1 MNDQKPAAPVSGGGG
16 FLRVRLD
23 LSYDGGP
30 FSGWALQPG
39 RRTVQGVLEEALQ
52 LLIRRPVRVTVAGR
66 TDAGVHA
73 RGQVVHLDLTEAE
86 WQGLPRGHELDP
98 AVAMLRRLRGALSRI
113 LGDLTG
119 AVEVHLVS
127 LAPEG
132 FDARF
137 SALWR
142 RYSYRIA
149 DGPAL
154 WDPLGRY
161 STLWHKNPLDVD
173 LLNEGA
179 SKLLGLQNF
188 LSFCKPREGATT
200 IRELQRF
207 EFARGEDGVIVTTV
221 QADAFCH
228 NMVRAL
234 IGSALYVGEG
244 VEEPGWLH
252 ERLLARKRDA
262 KSVLA
267 APHPLVLEEVA
278 YPSDDEL
285 LARAELTR
293 ALRDS
298 PPAP

>member
-1 MNDQKPAAPVSGGGG
+1 MNEQKPAAPVSEGGG
-16 FLRVRLD
+16 FLRIRMD

-30 FSGWALQPG
+30 FNGWAVQPG
-39 RRTVQGVLEEALQ
+39 LLTVQGALEEALA
-52 LLIRRPVRVTVAGR
+52 LLVRRPVRVTVAGR

-73 RGQVVHLDLTEAE
+73 RGQVVHIDFTSAE
-86 WQGLPRGHELDP
+86 WLGLTRGHDVDP
-98 AVAMLRRLRGALSRI
+98 AVSLQRRLRGALSRV

-119 AVEVHLVS
+119 AIEVHDAG

-149 DGPAL
+149 DGTER
-154 WDPLGRY
+154 WDPVLRGI
-161 STLWHKNPLDVD
+161 TLWHKAPLDVS
-173 LLNEGA
+173 LMNSGA
-179 SKLLGLQNF
+179 SLLLGLQDF
-188 LSFCKPREGATT
+188 RSYCKPREGATT
-200 IRELQRF
+200 IRELQQF
-207 EFARGEDGVIVTTV
+207 SFSRGADGIIVATV

-228 NMVRAL
+228 NMVRSL
-234 IGSALYVGEG
+234 VGSTLRVGEG
-244 VEEPGWLH
+244 LEPPEWLH
-252 ERLLARKRDA
+252 ERLLERARDP
-262 KSVLA
+262 KSLLA

-293 ALRDS
+293 ARRE
-298 PPAP
+298 

>member
-1 MNDQKPAAPVSGGGG
+1 MNHQKPAAPVPGGGG
-16 FLRVRLD
+16 FLRIRLD

-39 RRTVQGVLEEALQ
+39 RRTVQGVLEEALE
-52 LLIRRPVRVTVAGR
+52 LLVRRAVRVTVAGR

-86 WQGLPRGHELDP
+86 WLGLPRGHELDP
-98 AVAMLRRLRGALSRI
+98 AVAMLRRLRGALSRV

-119 AVEVHLVS
+119 AVEVHNIS
-127 LAPEG
+127 LAPGG

-154 WDPLGRY
+154 WDPLERY
-161 STLWHKNPLDVD
+161 FTLWHKSALDVD

-207 EFARGEDGVIVTTV
+207 EFRRGEDGVIVATV

-244 VEEPGWLH
+244 LVEPGWLH
-252 ERLLARKRDA
+252 ERLLLQKRDA

-278 YPSDDEL
+278 YPSDSEL
-285 LARAELTR
+285 LTR
-293 ALRDS
+293 AEQTRAVRES
-298 PPAP
+298 

>member
-1 MNDQKPAAPVSGGGG
+1 MNERKPAAPALGGGG
-16 FLRVRLD
+16 FLRVRMD

-30 FSGWALQPG
+30 FNGWALQPG
-39 RRTVQGVLEEALQ
+39 LLTVQGALEEALA
-52 LLIRRPVRVTVAGR
+52 LLVRRPVRVTVAGR

-86 WQGLPRGHELDP
+86 WLGLPRGHELDP
-98 AVAMLRRLRGALSRI
+98 AVALLRRLRGALSRI

-119 AVEVHLVS
+119 AIEVHDAG

-149 DGPAL
+149 DGTER
-154 WDPLGRY
+154 WDPVLRGI
-161 STLWHKNPLDVD
+161 TLWHKAPLNVA

-179 SKLLGLQNF
+179 AQLLGLQDF
-188 LSFCKPREGATT
+188 RSYCKPREGATT
-200 IRELQRF
+200 IRELQKF
-207 EFARGEDGVIVTTV
+207 EFERGSDGVIVATV

-228 NMVRAL
+228 NMVRSL
-234 IGSALYVGEG
+234 VGSALRVGEG
-244 VEEPGWLH
+244 LEQPGWLH
-252 ERLLARKRDA
+252 ERLLERKRDA

-278 YPSDDEL
+278 YPSDSEL

-293 ALRDS
+293 ARRE
-298 PPAP
+298 

>member
-1 MNDQKPAAPVSGGGG
+1 MNDQKPAAPVLGGGG
-16 FLRVRLD
+16 FLRIRLD
-23 LSYDGGP
+23 LAYDGGP
-30 FSGWALQPG
+30 FSGWAQQPG
-39 RRTVQGVLEEALQ
+39 LCTVQGTLEEALE

-73 RGQVVHLDLTEAE
+73 RGQVVHLDLTEDE
-86 WQGLPRGHELDP
+86 WVGLNRGAELDP
-98 AVAMLRRLRGALSRI
+98 AVALLRRLRGALSRG

-119 AVEVHLVS
+119 AIVVHQVS
-127 LAPEG
+127 IAPEG
-132 FDARF
+132 SDARF

-149 DGPAL
+149 DGQAL

-161 STLWHKNPLDVD
+161 DTLWHRSPLDVD
-173 LLNEGA
+173 LLNAG
-179 SKLLGLQNF
+179 SVQLLGLQNF
-188 LSFCKPREGATT
+188 LSYCKPREGSTT

-207 EFARGEDGVIVTTV
+207 EFARGEDGVIVATV

-234 IGSALYVGEG
+234 VGSALYVGEG
-244 VEEPGWLH
+244 LEPPGWLH

-262 KSVLA
+262 RSVLA

-278 YPSDDEL
+278 YPSDDEM

-293 ALRDS
+293 ALRE
-298 PPAP
+298 

>member
-1 MNDQKPAAPVSGGGG
+1 MNDQKPAAPVLGGGG

-39 RRTVQGVLEEALQ
+39 RRTVQGVLEEALHM
-52 LLIRRPVRVTVAGR
+52 LLRRSVRVTVAGR

-98 AVAMLRRLRGALSRI
+98 AVAMQRRLRGALSRI

-119 AVEVHLVS
+119 AVEVHRIS

-161 STLWHKNPLDVD
+161 STLWHKNPLDVS

-207 EFARGEDGVIVTTV
+207 EFARAEDGVIVATV

-244 VEEPGWLH
+244 VEEPGWLY
-252 ERLLARKRDA
+252 ERLLAQKRDA
-262 KSVLA
+262 KSILA

-293 ALRDS
+293 ALREY
-298 PPAP
+298 

>member
-1 MNDQKPAAPVSGGGG
+1 M
-16 FLRVRLD
+16 RIRLD
-23 LSYDGGP
+23 LAYDGGP
-30 FSGWALQPG
+30 FSGWAVQPG
-39 RRTVQGVLEEALQ
+39 LRTVQGVLETALA
-52 LLIRRPVRVTVAGR
+52 LLVRRKIRVTVAGR

-73 RGQVVHLDLTEAE
+73 RDQVVHLDLTEAE
-86 WQGLPRGHELDP
+86 WVGLNRGVELDP
-98 AVAMLRRLRGALSRI
+98 AVALLRRLRGALSRG

-119 AVEVHLVS
+119 AIEVHKVTI
-127 LAPEG
+127 APDG

-161 STLWHKNPLDVD
+161 STLWHRAPLDVD

-179 SKLLGLQNF
+179 AQLLGLRNF
-188 LSFCKPREGATT
+188 LSFCKPREGSTT

-207 EFARGEDGVIVTTV
+207 EFARGTDGVIVATV

-234 IGSALYVGEG
+234 VGSALYVGEG
-244 VEEPGWLH
+244 VESPGWLY
-252 ERLLARKRDA
+252 ERLLEQKRDA

-278 YPSDDEL
+278 YPSDSEM

-293 ALRDS
+293 ALRK
-298 PPAP
+298 

>member
-1 MNDQKPAAPVSGGGG
+1 MSDQKPAALVLGGGG

-23 LSYDGGP
+23 LAYDGGP
-30 FSGWALQPG
+30 FNGWGIQP
-39 RRTVQGVLEEALQ
+39 RLRTVQGVLEAALA

-73 RGQVVHLDLTEAE
+73 RGQVVHLDLTETE
-86 WQGLPRGHELDP
+86 WLGLNRGAELDP
-98 AVAMLRRLRGALSRI
+98 AAALLRRLRGALSRG

-119 AVEVHLVS
+119 AVEVHRVG

-161 STLWHKNPLDVD
+161 STLWHKEELDVD
-173 LLNEGA
+173 LLNKGA
-179 SKLLGLQNF
+179 SQLLGLQNF
-188 LSFCKPREGATT
+188 LSYCKPRAGATT

-207 EFARGEDGVIVTTV
+207 EFARGTDGVIVATV

-228 NMVRAL
+228 NMVRSLVGAAL
-234 IGSALYVGEG
+234 FVGEG
-244 VEEPGWLH
+244 VEETGWLH
-252 ERLLARKRDA
+252 ERLLAKKRDA

-278 YPSDDEL
+278 YPSVHEM

-293 ALRDS
+293 ARRM
-298 PPAP
+298 

>member
-1 MNDQKPAAPVSGGGG
+1 M
-16 FLRVRLD
+16 RIRLD
-23 LSYDGGP
+23 LAYDGGP

-39 RRTVQGVLEEALQ
+39 LRTVQGTLEEALE

-86 WQGLPRGHELDP
+86 WLGLNRGAELDP
-98 AVAMLRRLRGALSRI
+98 AVALLRRIRGALSRG

-119 AVEVHLVS
+119 AIVVHRVS
-127 LAPEG
+127 IAPEG

-161 STLWHKNPLDVD
+161 DTLWHKSPLDVD
-173 LLNEGA
+173 LLNEG
-179 SKLLGLQNF
+179 SVQLLGLQNF
-188 LSFCKPREGATT
+188 LSYCKPREGSTT

-207 EFARGEDGVIVTTV
+207 EFVRGEDGVIVATV

-234 IGSALYVGEG
+234 VGSALYVGEG
-244 VEEPGWLH
+244 LEPPGWLH

-262 KSVLA
+262 RSVLA

-278 YPSDDEL
+278 YPSDDEM

-293 ALRDS
+293 ALRE
-298 PPAP
+298 

>member
-1 MNDQKPAAPVSGGGG
+1 MNDQKPAAPVLRGGG
-16 FLRVRLD
+16 FLRIRLD
-23 LSYDGGP
+23 LAYDGGP

-39 RRTVQGVLEEALQ
+39 LRTVQGTLETALE
-52 LLIRRPVRVTVAGR
+52 LLVRRPVRVTVAGR

-86 WQGLPRGHELDP
+86 WLGLNRGAELDP
-98 AVAMLRRLRGALSRI
+98 AVALLRRLRGALSRG

-119 AVEVHLVS
+119 AIVVHKVS
-127 LAPEG
+127 MAPEG

-161 STLWHKNPLDVD
+161 DTLWHKSPLDVD

-188 LSFCKPREGATT
+188 LSYCKPREGSTT
-200 IRELQRF
+200 IRDLQRF
-207 EFARGEDGVIVTTV
+207 EFARGEDGVIVAMV

-234 IGSALYVGEG
+234 VGSALYVGEG
-244 VEEPGWLH
+244 LEPPGWLH
-252 ERLLARKRDA
+252 ERLLMKKRDA
-262 KSVLA
+262 RSVLA

-278 YPSDDEL
+278 YPSDGEL

-293 ALRDS
+293 ALRE
-298 PPAP
+298 